1 MIAGPGVQ
9 ARPTGVLD
17 SLAPVGFSI
26 PTVWV
31 ISFLQEFLIVRS
43 AVRRRPATLARR
55 SRNHRVMQRLDIDR
69 LEPRFALAV
78 PGVLQIGGQSV
89 ATYFDAPTGAGS
101 LGNDVLVS
109 ITGTSGTATFN
120 GGTGVADGTDITS
133 IVITNASSD
142 FRITFQGTFTTA
154 GPNASDGLVE
164 LGSIS
169 TTNVIGGVY
178 TVRGPETTVV
188 GTPLNYT
195 TGSPG
200 SGLLVIEGDYE
211 AAIGGDG
218 AAVAIVPL
226 GGPQEFRL
234 VAYSYYDFWADK
246 TYVQLADD
254 VGGSTTSGTVAPMES
269 RRTSYNLGSYSGP
282 NLAANGGIF
291 VDTVGTGSAGGITL
305 SRGLTKT
312 ATIDIRGVTTDNGIG
327 LQPGASIVLG
337 TAAKDSVAGT
347 VFVNNASAGS
357 AITFNGAVTP
367 DFALLTR
374 ANVDT
379 VVSKIYAAITANAA
393 FNGRVDSSAEL
404 AGPLRFNNGFG
415 TSAIVQCARA
425 ILDMGVTGDFAGTA
439 VAGSN
444 AFSFRMIVRV
454 AGNLTKTA
462 TLNSGAFDLELYV
475 DGGVAKGA
483 VITTGEDATLTI
495 GRTLAGKVLVGQA
508 LEMTAGGLNGATIA
522 TESSTSITV
531 NGSVTN
537 RSFIESDG
545 NLTLNVTGSVSKV
558 SRILATADITATIG
572 GSFTDGR
579 IDASINPNSEE
590 FVNLSLV
597 VGGNVNNVRMT
608 ANNDLNL
615 TVGDV
620 DAGRLSSMSNSRVT
634 STTGYV
640 IADIAGNLLKST
652 LLSMD
657 DGHRVT
663 VGGNLLDSDLLYDD
677 RETTVDVGGN
687 FRGRIQ
693 GSNGGVTLTTGG
705 SVLKGAVISANQYQA
720 ATMVIDVAG
729 NFAGAITSA
738 PHLVFLVDGNV
749 EQAASITARRIG
761 RGYPMEPGLNFAVGG
776 NFAGRL
782 EAVDFTPSNDPD
794 VGLLTLVGGT
804 VTSSGLFRIGQFV
817 DVGPNEAYRFGGNF
831 LGRFVVS
838 GDLDADVTFAG
849 SVNEIVV
856 GGAVQADVVIV
867 GALTHFSSG
876 GSSFLQTG
884 PTAGNF
890 VIGLPPTAVGT
901 ITAGSFKKGVNT
913 VVPQLPGA

>member
-200 SGLLVIEGDYE
+200 SGFLVIEGDYA

-218 AAVAIVPL
+218 ATAAIVPL
-226 GGPQEFRL
+226 GGPQELRL
-234 VAYSYYDFWADK
+234 VAYSYYDEFDDI
-246 TYVQLADD
+246 TYVQLVDD
-254 VGGSTTSGTVAPMES
+254 IGGSTTSGTIAPVDF
-269 RRTSYNLGSYSGP
+269 RRTSYNLGSYSGT

-312 ATIDIRGVTTDNGIG
+312 ATIDIRGLTTDNGIG

-347 VFVNNASAGS
+347 VFVNNAGEGS

-374 ANVDT
+374 AKFDT
-379 VVSKIYAAITANAA
+379 FVSQIRVAITANAA
-393 FNGRVDSSAEL
+393 FNGRIDAAAWL
-404 AGPLRFNNGFG
+404 AGPLQFNKGFG
-415 TSAIVQCARA
+415 SRAVVVGARPILTMNVVGDLEGTVVTSNFSGVSRFT
-425 ILDMGVTGDFAGTA
+425 LLVTG
-439 VAGSN
+439 N
-444 AFSFRMIVRV
+444 A
-454 AGNLTKTA
+454 TKTA
-462 TLNSGAFDLELYV
+462 TINAGREFTGTIQ
-475 DGGVAKGA
+475 GGVAKGA
-483 VITTGEDATLTI
+483 VITSAENMTLSI
-495 GRTLAGKVLVGQA
+495 GRDLSGKVLAGSQLTLAVGGS
-508 LEMTAGGLNGATIA
+508 LTGATVA

-545 NLTLNVTGSVSKV
+545 SLTLNVTGSVSKV
-558 SRILATADITATIG
+558 SRILATADITAAIG

-579 IDASINPNSEE
+579 IDASFDE
-590 FVNLSLV
+590 FSGEPVNLSLV
-597 VGGNVNNVRMT
+597 VRGNVNNVRMT

-652 LLSMD
+652 LLSID

-705 SVLKGAVISANQYQA
+705 SVLKGAVISANQYQER
-720 ATMVIDVAG
+720 TMVIDVAG

-761 RGYPMEPGLNFAVGG
+761 RGYPLEPGLNFAVGG

-804 VTSSGLFRIGQFV
+804 VTSTGLFRIGQFV

-831 LGRFVVS
+831 LGRFVVG

-856 GGAVQADVVIV
+856 GGAVQSDVVIA

-901 ITAGSFKKGVNT
+901 LTAGSFKKGVNT

>member
-1 MIAGPGVQ
+1 MASMLP
-9 ARPTGVLD
+9 ALFAPRPKNT
-17 SLAPVGFSI
+17 I
-26 PTVWV
+26 
-31 ISFLQEFLIVRS
+31 
-43 AVRRRPATLARR
+43 RRR
-55 SRNHRVMQRLDIDR
+55 RNVAPRHRLDMDR

-78 PGVLQIGGQSV
+78 PGVLSIGGQAV
-89 ATYFDAPTGAGS
+89 AAYFDAPTGAGS
-101 LGNDVLVS
+101 LSNQVLVS
-109 ITGTSGTATFN
+109 IMGSSGTATFN
-120 GGTGVADGTDITS
+120 DGAGVADGTDITS

-142 FRITFQGTFTTA
+142 FRITFQGTVTTA
-154 GPNASDGLVE
+154 GPNASDGVVE

-169 TTNVIGGVY
+169 TTNVISGLY
-178 TVRGPETTVV
+178 SVRGPETTVV

-200 SGLLVIEGDYE
+200 SGFLVIEGDSA

-218 AAVAIVPL
+218 ATVAIVPS
-226 GGPQEFRL
+226 GGSQEFRL
-234 VAYSYYDFWADK
+234 VAYAYYDDFDDK
-246 TYVQLADD
+246 TYVQLVDD
-254 VGGSTTSGTVAPMES
+254 VGGSTTSGTIAPVDFL
-269 RRTSYNLGSYSGP
+269 RTSYNLGSYSGT

-291 VDTVGTGSAGGITL
+291 IDTVGTGSAGGITL

-312 ATIDIRGVTTDNGIG
+312 ATIDIRGVTTADGIG

-337 TAAKDSVAGT
+337 TTAKDSVAGA
-347 VFVNNASAGS
+347 VFVNNAGAGS

-374 ANVDT
+374 AKFDT
-379 VVSKIYAAITANAA
+379 SLTQILAAITANAP
-393 FNGRVDSSAEL
+393 FNGRIDSSAWL
-404 AGPLRFNNGFG
+404 GGPLRFNKGFG
-415 TSAIVQCARA
+415 TSAIVQCARP
-425 ILDMGVTGDFAGTA
+425 ILDMQATGNFAGTA
-439 VAGSN
+439 VAAGS
-444 AFSFRMIVRV
+444 RMIVSV
-454 AGNLTKTA
+454 SGNLTKTA
-462 TLNSGAFDLELYV
+462 TINSGARDLELYV

-483 VITTGEDATLTI
+483 VITAGEDATLAI
-495 GRTLAGKVLVGQA
+495 GRSLSGKVLAGQQ
-508 LEMTAGGLNGATIA
+508 LEMTVGGLNGATVA

-545 NLTLNVTGSVSKV
+545 SLTLNVTGSVSKV
-558 SRILATADITATIG
+558 SRILATDQFTGTIG
-572 GSFTDGR
+572 GSFSDGR
-579 IDASINPNSEE
+579 IDVSRAM
-590 FVNLSLV
+590 SLAI
-597 VGGNVNNVRMT
+597 GGNVNNVRMT
-608 ANNDLNL
+608 ANDDLTL
-615 TVGDV
+615 TVGDKG
-620 DAGRLSSMSNSRVT
+620 AGRFSSMTGSRLT
-634 STTGYV
+634 SSTGYV

-663 VGGNLLDSDLLYDD
+663 VGGNLLDSDLLCDD
-677 RETTVDVGGN
+677 QETTVDVGGN

-705 SVLKGAVISANQYQA
+705 SVLKGAVISANQYQER
-720 ATMVIDVAG
+720 TMVIDVAG

-749 EQAASITARRIG
+749 EKAASITARRIG

-782 EAVDFTPSNDPD
+782 EALDFTPSNDPD

-804 VTSSGLFRIGQFV
+804 VTSTGLFRIGQFV

-838 GDLDADVTFAG
+838 GDLDADMTFAG

-856 GGAVQADVVIV
+856 GGAVQADVVIA
-867 GALTHFSSG
+867 GGLTHFSSG
-876 GSSFLQTG
+876 GSSFVQAGG
-884 PTAGNF
+884 PAAGEF
-890 VIGLPPTAVGT
+890 VIGLPPTTVGT
-901 ITAGSFKKGVNT
+901 LSAGSFKKGVNT
-913 VVPQLPGA
+913 VVPRLPVV

>member
-1 MIAGPGVQ
+1 M
-9 ARPTGVLD
+9 
-17 SLAPVGFSI
+17 
-26 PTVWV
+26 
-31 ISFLQEFLIVRS
+31 RS

-55 SRNHRVMQRLDIDR
+55 SRNRRAMQRLDIDR

-142 FRITFQGTFTTA
+142 FRITFQGTVTTA

-188 GTPLNYT
+188 GTPLDYT

-200 SGLLVIEGDYE
+200 SGFLVIEGDYA

-218 AAVAIVPL
+218 ATAAIVPL
-226 GGPQEFRL
+226 GGPQELRL
-234 VAYSYYDFWADK
+234 VAYSYYDEFDDK
-246 TYVQLADD
+246 TYVQLVDD
-254 VGGSTTSGTVAPMES
+254 IGGSATSGTVAPVDF

-347 VFVNNASAGS
+347 VFVNNAGAGS

-374 ANVDT
+374 AKFDT
-379 VVSKIYAAITANAA
+379 FVSQIRAAITANAA
-393 FNGRVDSSAEL
+393 FNGRIDAAAWL
-404 AGPLRFNNGFG
+404 AGPLQFNKGFG
-415 TSAIVQCARA
+415 SRAVVMGARPVLTMNVVGDLEGTVVTSNFSGVNRFT
-425 ILDMGVTGDFAGTA
+425 LLVTG
-439 VAGSN
+439 N
-444 AFSFRMIVRV
+444 A
-454 AGNLTKTA
+454 TKTA
-462 TLNSGAFDLELYV
+462 TINSGREFTGTIQ
-475 DGGVAKGA
+475 GGVAKGA
-483 VITTGEDATLTI
+483 VITSAENMTLSI
-495 GRTLAGKVLVGQA
+495 GRDLSGKVLAGSRLTLAVGGS
-508 LEMTAGGLNGATIA
+508 LKGATVA
-522 TESSTSITV
+522 TESSTLITV
-531 NGSVTN
+531 DGSVTN

-545 NLTLNVTGSVSKV
+545 SLTLNVTGSVSKV
-558 SRILATADITATIG
+558 SRILATDEFTGTIG

-579 IDASINPNSEE
+579 IDVASAM
-590 FVNLSLV
+590 SLAI
-597 VGGNVNNVRMT
+597 GGNVNNVRMT
-608 ANNDLNL
+608 ANDDLTLN
-615 TVGDV
+615 VGDAG
-620 DAGRLSSMSNSRVT
+620 AGRFSSMTGSRLT
-634 STTGYV
+634 SSTGYV

-705 SVLKGAVISANQYQA
+705 SVLKGAVISTNQYQER
-720 ATMVIDVAG
+720 TMVIDVAG

-738 PHLVFLVDGNV
+738 PHLVFLVAGNV

-761 RGYPMEPGLNFAVGG
+761 RGYPLEPGLNFAVGG

-782 EAVDFTPSNDPD
+782 EAVDFTPSNDAD

-804 VTSSGLFRIGQFV
+804 VTSTGLFRIGQFV
-817 DVGPNEAYRFGGNF
+817 DVGPNEAYRFGGDF
-831 LGRFVVS
+831 LGRFVVG
-838 GDLDADVTFAG
+838 GDLDADMTFAG

-856 GGAVQADVVIV
+856 GGAVQADVVIA

-901 ITAGSFKKGVNT
+901 LTSGSFKKGVNT
-913 VVPQLPGA
+913 VVPRLPGA